1 MSHTLKTTT
10 LFDLPIV
17 TDSFAYVLE
26 FLTSYDKKKPLII
39 CTPNPEQ
46 IVLSDEDSAF
56 KNDLLEADI
65 LLPDGIGIVVASRIF
80 AAAGKSIPITER
92 ITGVDI
98 VIGLLKHAFTQNK
111 KILVIGGRNYGAEFA
126 ESNLE
131 GLKKLDLSKE
141 FFPEI
146 KTNFEDNTA
155 YWLEGYAD
163 IAHPTEQEEE
173 SVSQVLKKLQPEYVF
188 VALGAP
194 FQERWL
200 LAHTKLLEEVGVQL
214 GIAVGGTFDVLT
226 GNLKRAPELFQNLH
240 LEWLYRL
247 GQEPWRWRRQTKL
260 LLFIKGAVQELLK

>member
-1 MSHTLKTTT
+1 MSYTLKTTT

-17 TDSFAYVLE
+17 TDSFARVLE
-26 FLTSYDKKKPLII
+26 FLTSYDNKKPLII

-46 IVLSDEDSAF
+46 IVLSTEDSAF
-56 KNDLLEADI
+56 KDDLLQADI

-111 KILVIGGRNYGAEFA
+111 KVLVIGGRNYGAEFA

-131 GLKKLDLSKE
+131 GLKKIDLSK
-141 FFPEI
+141 
-146 KTNFEDNTA
+146 DNTA
-155 YWLEGYAD
+155 YWLEGYAA
-163 IAHPTEQEEE
+163 IAHPTEQEEKA
-173 SVSQVLKKLQPEYVF
+173 VAQVLKKLQPDYVF

-247 GQEPWRWRRQTKL
+247 IQEPWRWRRQTKL